1 MVPFLDLKTQ
11 YQSIKQEIDTAVL
24 DVLGSTQYAL
34 GPRVADFETKFA
46 AHSGTKHAIAVNSGT
61 SALHVAL
68 LAADIGPGDEVITVA
83 HTFVA
88 TSAAIIYAGA
98 APVFVDVDPVTWTMD
113 PALIEAAITPKT
125 KAIMPVHLH
134 GLTAD
139 MDAIQAVAD
148 KHGLLVIE
156 DAAQAHG
163 AEYKGRRAGSLGD
176 IGCFSFYPGKNLGA
190 YGEGGAVVCDDDGYD
205 KTMRMLRDWGQAEK
219 FAHVLKGFNYRM
231 DGVQGAVLGVKMDH
245 IENWTEARRK
255 IAARYDAL
263 LSETDIVRPSPPAD
277 CRHVYHV
284 YSICVSD
291 RDRVRTE
298 LNDMGIQSGIHYPV
312 PVHLQKAY
320 EEFGHGKG
328 SLPVTEK
335 LADAF
340 LSLPMYPEMPSESAD
355 EVIEGLLRVV

>member
-11 YQSIKQEIDTAVL
+11 YQSIRQEIDKAVL
-24 DVLGSTQYAL
+24 DVLGSTQYVL
-34 GPRVADFETKFA
+34 GPRVADFEAKFA
-46 AHSGTKHAIAVNSGT
+46 AHSGTRHAIAVNSGT
-61 SALHVAL
+61 SALHIAL

-98 APVFVDVDPVTWTMD
+98 SPVFVDVDPVTWTMD
-113 PALIEAAITPKT
+113 PALIEDAITPKT

-163 AEYKGRRAGSLGD
+163 AEYKGRRAGSLSA

-231 DGVQGAVLGVKMDH
+231 DGIQGAVLGVKMDH
-245 IENWTEARRK
+245 IETWTEARRTL
-255 IAARYDAL
+255 AARYGSL
-263 LSETDIVRPSPPAD
+263 LGKTDIQHPAPPAD

-284 YSICVSD
+284 YSICVQD
-291 RDRVRTE
+291 RDRVRND
-298 LNDMGIQSGIHYPV
+298 LNDLGIQSGIHYPV

-320 EEFGHGKG
+320 AEFGKGVG
-328 SLPVTEK
+328 SLPVTER
-335 LADAF
+335 LSDEY
-340 LSLPMYPEMPSESAD
+340 LSLPIYPEMPLEAVD
-355 EVIEGLLRVV
+355 EVVAGLLKVV